1 MLLYALCAL
10 FGLWAFVNLPLWVLL
25 YLAAE
30 AAVQEELRRSPRPT
44 T

>member
-1 MLLYALCAL
+1 MLLLYAIAAL
-10 FGLWAFVNLPLWVLL
+10 WVVVNLPLWVLL

-30 AAVQEELRRSPRPT
+30 AAVREELRRSPRPT